1 MSCTTSTS
9 PRGITLSKPD
19 EINSTDKLLQLIR
32 SPNQDD
38 HQETTELGKDAP
50 AFKKKRSLAPSMAF
64 KKRCIVGVD
73 IGHTYVKMA
82 KAVRLKDKSYEL
94 LDYIDIPFGAQVS
107 FTDSSFSEK
116 LKEGLDQI
124 CEERPDCEI
133 WSTIPSAKV
142 ETRRLRIPKLPRKQV
157 ANAVFWTFTN
167 KVEFN
172 ENDEILDFEI
182 LEEINEGGVKKTDVM
197 AYKTPRAQVVA
208 LKEVFHSIGYPLK
221 GISIVPF
228 AIQNLF
234 RSNII
239 SPPEQEVCSLFI
251 GRDWS
256 RIAIYTRGDLVLSRG
271 IKAGMR
277 SMVEAI
283 HIAMHGQNAW
293 THNALPSESDKD
305 AGADLL
311 DVIPPES
318 QKIFFDFVHRRLK
331 PSQGS
336 KGDHFPRAPEV
347 FQMILPAME
356 RLIRQVER
364 TFEHYILNFQ
374 GSGVKRVYLSG
385 QITANQMIVDHIGRQ
400 LDLPVE
406 VMNPFSQGSRFVR
419 RVNIPETQAE
429 RESYLPAIGLALS
442 NNRKT
447 PNALF
452 THEDKDREESVRAFN
467 QRVLIGCM
475 ICLLFLIGLFSWQER
490 QLDAKREQINKLNYK
505 LLAYNPIAEK
515 GILLELFS
523 KTKQKR
529 QGFEK
534 IVRRYAPLAM
544 INELS
549 NITPSNIRLTA
560 IDGEFAAG
568 AEKRGKNTI
577 VLTGIIF
584 ADPAGFETALTSYLL
599 NLKNS
604 PLFTRPALKSK
615 RSAFY
620 DNQEVLRFSAQLEVL

>member
-1 MSCTTSTS
+1 MIALNRKAV
-9 PRGITLSKPD
+9 PP
-19 EINSTDKLLQLIR
+19 
-32 SPNQDD
+32 
-38 HQETTELGKDAP
+38 ET
-50 AFKKKRSLAPSMAF
+50 KKKSIFSSIALRN
-64 KKRCIVGVD
+64 KYIVGVD
-73 IGHTYVKMA
+73 IGHTYIKIA
-82 KAVRLKDKSYEL
+82 KAVRLKDKRYEL

-107 FTDSSFSEK
+107 FNDPSFIER
-116 LKEGLDQI
+116 LKEGLDRI
-124 CEERPDCEI
+124 CEERSNCEI

-142 ETRRLRIPKLPRKQV
+142 ETRCLRIPKLPRRQI

-172 ENDEILDFEI
+172 EGDEIIDFEI
-182 LEEINEGGVKKTDVM
+182 LDDINEGGLKKTDVM
-197 AYKTPRAQVVA
+197 AYKVPRAEVVA
-208 LKEVFHSIGYPLK
+208 LNKVFNKIGYPLK

-234 RSNII
+234 RSKII
-239 SPPEQEVCSLFI
+239 TQPEQDVCSLFI

-256 RIAIYTRGDLVLSRG
+256 RIAIYSKGNLVLSRG

-283 HIAMHGQNAW
+283 NIAMHGRNDW
-293 THNALPSESDKD
+293 TNNSSQLKEGRDD
-305 AGADLL
+305 GEDLL
-311 DVIPPES
+311 HAIPPES
-318 QKIFFDFVHRRLK
+318 QKLFFDFLHCKLK
-331 PSQGS
+331 PS
-336 KGDHFPRAPEV
+336 RASEGNLSPGAHQV

-356 RLIRQVER
+356 RLVRQVER
-364 TFEHYILNFQ
+364 TFEHYVLNFQ
-374 GSGVKRVYLSG
+374 GSGVKRIYLSG
-385 QITANQMIVDHIGRQ
+385 QITANQMIVDHIGHQ

-406 VMNPFSQGSRFVR
+406 VMNPFSQGSAFVR

-442 NNRKT
+442 NNKKT
-447 PNALF
+447 PNAIF
-452 THEDKDREESVRAFN
+452 THKDKDQVESVRAFN

-490 QLDAKREQINKLNYK
+490 QLDSKREQINKLNYK
-505 LLAYNPIAEK
+505 LLSFNPVAEK
-515 GILLELFS
+515 DILLTLFS

-534 IVRRYAPLAM
+534 IIRRYAPLAI

-549 NITPSNIRLTA
+549 QVTPSNIRLID
-560 IDGEFAAG
+560 IDGTFSDGTDKG
-568 AEKRGKNTI
+568 ASNSI

-584 ADPAGFETALTSYLL
+584 ADPAAFETALTSYLL

-604 PLFTRPALKSK
+604 PLFTRPALKNK
-615 RSAFY
+615 RRAFY
-620 DNQEVLRFSAQLEVL
+620 DNQEVLHFSAKLDVI